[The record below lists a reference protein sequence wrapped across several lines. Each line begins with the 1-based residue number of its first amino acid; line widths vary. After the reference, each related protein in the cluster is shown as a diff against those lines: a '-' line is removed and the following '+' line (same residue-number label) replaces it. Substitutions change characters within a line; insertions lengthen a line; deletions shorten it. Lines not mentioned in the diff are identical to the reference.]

1 MVTNEYGIANLHYI
15 GGSINSVNWTK
26 SGAIASITGTLAV
39 GKYKAARTEGIG
51 YIFANATNACGSVQK
66 SIRIEVA
73 DMFAL
78 IYPNPADNEITVE
91 IENEVFTAENT
102 SISIYDQNNTL
113 KYKTKVYQTKNT
125 IQLNSYK
132 SGIYW
137 IELNNGVKSERKQF
151 IVN

>member
-1 MVTNEYGIANLHYI
+1 
-15 GGSINSVNWTK
+15 
-26 SGAIASITGTLAV
+26 
-39 GKYKAARTEGIG
+39 
-51 YIFANATNACGSVQK
+51 VQK